1 MNVYIVDDSVILR
14 ERLVSMLA
22 DLAGLRVVGQASDTQ
37 EAMEGIRRLK
47 PDVVI
52 LDLHLPG
59 GGGIK
64 VLRYTKQESPT
75 TRVIILTNYDYPQ
88 YRNTCFDAGADLFV
102 DKLTEFDRVPALVAQ
117 WMTPVEKPITTQP

>member
-1 MNVYIVDDSVILR
+1 MTVYIVDDSLILR
-14 ERLVSMLA
+14 ERLVSMLS
-22 DLAGLRVVGQASDTQ
+22 DVKGLSVVGQAGETR
-37 EAMEGIRRLK
+37 EAMEGIQRLK

-64 VLRYTKQESPT
+64 VLRYTKQAMPGT
-75 TRVIILTNYDYPQ
+75 KVIILTNYDYPQ

-117 WMTPVEKPITTQP
+117 WLTPPVKPTTTQA

>member
-14 ERLVSMLA
+14 DRLISMLS
-22 DLAGLRVVGQASDTQ
+22 DLAGLHVVGQASDTQ
-37 EAMEGIRRLK
+37 EAMHGIQRLK

-64 VLRYTKQESPT
+64 VLRYTKQESPAT
-75 TRVIILTNYDYPQ
+75 KVIILTNYDYPQ
-88 YRNTCFDAGADLFV
+88 YRNTCLAAGADLFV

-117 WMTPVEKPITTQP
+117 WMTPAEKPIATQT

>member
-1 MNVYIVDDSVILR
+1 MTVYIVDDSVILR
-14 ERLVSMLA
+14 ERLVCMLS
-22 DLAGLRVVGQASDTQ
+22 DLEGLSVVGQASETR
-37 EAMEGIRRLK
+37 EAMEGIRQLK

-64 VLRYTKQESPT
+64 VLRQTKQDAPAT
-75 TRVIILTNYDYPQ
+75 KVVILTNYDYPQ
-88 YRNTCFDAGADLFV
+88 YRNTCFEAGADLFV

-117 WMTPVEKPITTQP
+117 WMAPPVKSTTSQA

>member
-1 MNVYIVDDSVILR
+1 MNVYIVDDSMILR
-14 ERLVSMLA
+14 ERLVSMLS
-22 DLAGLRVVGQASDTQ
+22 DLDGLRIVGQASETR
-37 EAMEGIRRLK
+37 EAMEGIQRLK

-64 VLRYTKQESPT
+64 VLRYTKQETPAT
-75 TRVIILTNYDYPQ
+75 KVIILTNYDYPQ
-88 YRNTCFDAGADLFV
+88 YRNTCFEAGADLFV

-117 WMTPVEKPITTQP
+117 WMMPPVKSITTQA